1 MLAFQMT
8 SNRMRDRTKTVL
20 HVPPDSALAGSRG
33 RVLQAMCC
41 EFFRSTAKAPRFEI
55 SMGRCRML
63 LLCPK
68 LSAGRPRESR
78 PLLSH
83 EVPRAFYCDTGT
95 QGDHCIAAPTRA

>member
-1 MLAFQMT
+1 
-8 SNRMRDRTKTVL
+8 
-20 HVPPDSALAGSRG
+20 
-33 RVLQAMCC
+33 
-41 EFFRSTAKAPRFEI
+41 
-55 SMGRCRML
+55 ML

-95 QGDHCIAAPTRA
+95 QGDHCIAAPTRVVFRADHTALAAILQQSLAT